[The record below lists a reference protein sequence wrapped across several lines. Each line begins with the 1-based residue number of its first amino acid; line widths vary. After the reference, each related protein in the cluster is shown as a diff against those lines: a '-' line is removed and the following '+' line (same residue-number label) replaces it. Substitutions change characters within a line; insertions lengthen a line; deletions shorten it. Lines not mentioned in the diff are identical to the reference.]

1 MAPKPPPHP
10 KTKEVLELWEK
21 YNDFEIIVQKTGLTI
36 KEIKGILTFPR
47 LPRIDDCQKID
58 LEKID
63 SDCNSDRLGD
73 VQELADHIREYGLLE
88 PILVEEID
96 IAPVKYKIQSGQR
109 RFCAFIELN
118 KKYPDE
124 GYNTIPAIVDKEL
137 G

>member
-1 MAPKPPPHP
+1 
-10 KTKEVLELWEK
+10 
-21 YNDFEIIVQKTGLTI
+21 
-36 KEIKGILTFPR
+36 
-47 LPRIDDCQKID
+47 DCQKID

-63 SDCNSDRLGD
+63 STDEKMKAYAIED

>member
-1 MAPKPPPHP
+1 M
-10 KTKEVLELWEK
+10 L
-21 YNDFEIIVQKTGLTI
+21 YNIRKHGL
-36 KEIKGILTFPR
+36 
-47 LPRIDDCQKID
+47 
-58 LEKID
+58 
-63 SDCNSDRLGD
+63 
-73 VQELADHIREYGLLE
+73 IR

-96 IAPVKYKIQSGQR
+96 IAIVKYRIIDGRR

>member
-1 MAPKPPPHP
+1 LAPKPPLHP
-10 KTKEVLELWEK
+10 KTKEVLELWDK

-36 KEIKGILTFPR
+36 KEIKKILTARFT
-47 LPRIDDCQKID
+47 IQKID

-63 SDCNSDRLGD
+63 STDEKMKAYAIED